1 MDGFTATFKYQG
13 PSNLQKSRRS
23 RVEHGMTSYEVPCRA
38 RDDKGCEVSYRVQV
52 DEAQEEV
59 HEL

>member
-1 MDGFTATFKYQG
+1 MDGFVATFKYQG

-23 RVEHGMTSYEVPCRA
+23 RVEHGMTRVV
-38 RDDKGCEVSYRVQV
+38 RD

-59 HEL
+59 YEL